1 MIKKHTL
8 AVILA
13 GGVGSRLYPLTK
25 DRAKPAVPFGGKYRI
40 IDFTLSN
47 CINSGLRKII
57 VLTQYKSSSLIRHL
71 RDGWTILNPELG
83 EYILNIPPQMRISTD
98 WYLGTADALYQN
110 LYFINSANPK
120 YILVLSG
127 DHVYKMDYSKLLW
140 FHRRK
145 GAELTIAGKVIPIKD
160 AHHFGVMHVDESMK
174 IIAFEEKPE
183 HPKPI
188 PDSPDYALISMGIY
202 VFNTDFMIDILKKD
216 AEDPHS
222 SHDFGKDIIP
232 ALIRRHK
239 VFSYPF
245 GGTRRKTRLPDDTY
259 WRDVGTLDAYWEA
272 NMDLASVTPKFD
284 LYDPEWPFRTY
295 QGQFPP
301 AKSVY
306 DNVSGGRVGAALD
319 SLVCGGVVI
328 SGGRIIRSILSPG
341 VRIHSYAEVIESVL
355 LDGVDVG
362 RRARIRRAIIDKEV
376 KIPKGAEIGYDL
388 EEDAKRFTVT
398 EGGIVVV
405 ARGTVL

>member
-8 AVILA
+8 AVVLA
-13 GGVGSRLYPLTK
+13 GGLGSRLYPLTK

-110 LYFINSANPK
+110 LYFIHSANPK
-120 YILVLSG
+120 YTLILSG

-145 GAELTIAGKVIPIKD
+145 GAELTIAGKVVSIKD
-160 AHHFGVMHVDESMK
+160 AHHFGVMHVNESMK

-183 HPKPI
+183 KPKPI
-188 PDSPDYALISMGIY
+188 PDHPDLALISMGIY
-202 VFNTDFMIDILKKD
+202 VFNTDFMIDILKSD

-222 SHDFGKDIIP
+222 THDFGKDIIP
-232 ALIRRHK
+232 SLIQKHK

-245 GGTRRKTRLPDDTY
+245 GGTRKKSRIPDDTY

-284 LYDPEWPFRTY
+284 LYDPDWPFRTY

-319 SLVCGGVVI
+319 SIVCGGVII
-328 SGGRIIRSILSPG
+328 SGGRVIRSILSPG
-341 VRIHSYAEVIESVL
+341 VRIHSYADVTESVL

-362 RRARIRRAIIDKEV
+362 RRVRIRRAIIDKDV
-376 KIPKGAEIGYDL
+376 KIPKGTEIGYDL

-398 EGGIVVV
+398 QRGIVVV
-405 ARGTVL
+405 PRGAVL

>member
-1 MIKKHTL
+1 MVKKQTL

-13 GGVGSRLYPLTK
+13 GGLGSRLYPLTK

-83 EYILNIPPQMRISTD
+83 EFILNIPPQMRISTD

-110 LYFINSANPK
+110 LYFIDSADPK
-120 YILVLSG
+120 YTLILSG

-140 FHRRK
+140 HHRRK
-145 GAELTIAGKVIPIKD
+145 GAELTIAAKIVPIGN
-160 AHHFGVMHVDESMK
+160 AHHFGVIHTDEIMR
-174 IIAFEEKPE
+174 IIGFEEKPE
-183 HPKPI
+183 NPKSI
-188 PDSPDYALISMGIY
+188 PNNPEFALISMGIY
-202 VFNTDFMIDILKKD
+202 AFNTDFMVDVLKKD
-216 AEDPHS
+216 AKNPQS

-232 ALIRRHK
+232 SLIENHK
-239 VFSYPF
+239 VYIYPF
-245 GGTRRKTRLPDDTY
+245 GGTRKKSRFPDDTY

-328 SGGRIIRSILSPG
+328 SGGRVIRSILSPG
-341 VRIHSYAEVIESVL
+341 VRIHSYAEVIESVI
-355 LDGVDVG
+355 LDRVDIG
-362 RRARIRRAIIDKEV
+362 RRARIREAIIDKDV
-376 KIPKGAEIGYDL
+376 KIPKGMEIGFDL
-388 EEDAKRFTVT
+388 EEDAKRFTIT
-398 EGGIVVV
+398 ESGIVVV
-405 ARGTVL
+405 PSGIVL

>member
-1 MIKKHTL
+1 MIKKQAL

-13 GGVGSRLYPLTK
+13 GGLGSRLYPLTK

-47 CINSGLRKII
+47 CINSGLRRII

-110 LYFINSANPK
+110 LYFINSANPR
-120 YILVLSG
+120 YTLILSG

-140 FHRRK
+140 YHRRK
-145 GAELTIAGKVIPIKD
+145 GAELTIAAKIVPIED
-160 AHHFGVMHVDESMK
+160 AHHFGVIHADENMR
-174 IIAFEEKPE
+174 IIGFQEKPE
-183 HPKPI
+183 KPKPLPNN
-188 PDSPDYALISMGIY
+188 PDFALISMGIY
-202 VFNTDFMIDILKKD
+202 VFNTDFMVDVLKKD
-216 AEDPHS
+216 AQDPHS
-222 SHDFGKDIIP
+222 THDFGKDIIP
-232 ALIRRHK
+232 ALIESHR
-239 VFSYPF
+239 VYIYPF
-245 GGTRRKTRLPDDTY
+245 GGTRKKTRFPDDTY

-284 LYDPEWPFRTY
+284 LYDPDWPFRTY

-328 SGGRIIRSILSPG
+328 SGGRVIRSILSPG
-341 VRIHSYAEVIESVL
+341 VRIHSYAEVTESVL
-355 LDGVDVG
+355 LDRVDVG
-362 RRARIRRAIIDKEV
+362 RRARIRKAIIDKDV
-376 KIPKGAEIGYDL
+376 KIPRGMEIGFDP
-388 EEDAKRFTVT
+388 EKDAKRFTIT
-398 EGGIVVV
+398 ESGIVVV
-405 ARGTVL
+405 PSGIVL

>member
-13 GGVGSRLYPLTK
+13 GGLGSRLYPLTK

-110 LYFINSANPK
+110 LYFIHSANPK
-120 YILVLSG
+120 YTLILSG

-145 GAELTIAGKVIPIKD
+145 GAELTIAGKVVPLKD
-160 AHHFGVMHVDESMK
+160 AHHFGVMHVDASMK

-183 HPKPI
+183 HPQPI
-188 PDSPDYALISMGIY
+188 PDSPDFALISMGIY

-232 ALIRRHK
+232 SLIRRHK

-405 ARGTVL
+405 PRGAVL

>member
-1 MIKKHTL
+1 MVKKQTL

-13 GGVGSRLYPLTK
+13 GGLGSRLYPLTK

-83 EYILNIPPQMRISTD
+83 EYILNIPPQMRISKD
-98 WYLGTADALYQN
+98 WYLGTADALFQN
-110 LYFINSANPK
+110 LYFIDTANPK
-120 YILVLSG
+120 YTLILSG
-127 DHVYKMDYSKLLW
+127 DHVYKMDYSKLIW
-140 FHRRK
+140 YHRRK
-145 GAELTIAGKVIPIKD
+145 GAELTIAAKIVPLGD
-160 AHHFGVMHVDESMK
+160 AHHFGVIHADETMR
-174 IIAFEEKPE
+174 IVGFQEKPE
-183 HPKPI
+183 APEPL
-188 PDSPDYALISMGIY
+188 PTNPEFALISMGIY
-202 VFNTDFMIDILKKD
+202 VFNTDFMVDVLKKD
-216 AEDPHS
+216 AQDPRS

-232 ALIRRHK
+232 ALIKKHK
-239 VFSYPF
+239 VFIYPF
-245 GGTRRKTRLPDDTY
+245 GGTRKKPRFPDDTY

-284 LYDPEWPFRTY
+284 LYDPDWPFRTY

-328 SGGRIIRSILSPG
+328 SGGRVIRSILSPG
-341 VRIHSYAEVIESVL
+341 VRIHSYAEVIESVI
-355 LDGVDVG
+355 LDRVDVG
-362 RRARIRRAIIDKEV
+362 RRARIRKAIIDKDV
-376 KIPKGAEIGYDL
+376 KIPKGMEIGYDL
-388 EEDAKRFTVT
+388 EEDAKRFTIT
-398 EGGIVVV
+398 EKGIVVV
-405 ARGTVL
+405 PRGIVL

>member
-1 MIKKHTL
+1 MVKKQTL

-13 GGVGSRLYPLTK
+13 GGLGSRLYPLTK

-83 EYILNIPPQMRISTD
+83 EYILNIPPQMRISKD

-110 LYFINSANPK
+110 LYFIDSANPK
-120 YILVLSG
+120 YTLILSG

-140 FHRRK
+140 YHRRK
-145 GAELTIAGKVIPIKD
+145 GADLTIAAKIVPIED
-160 AHHFGVMHVDESMK
+160 AHHFGVIHADETMR
-174 IIAFEEKPE
+174 IIGFQEKPDAPQPLS
-183 HPKPI
+183 HNPNF
-188 PDSPDYALISMGIY
+188 ALISMGIY
-202 VFNTDFMIDILKKD
+202 VFNTDFMVEVLKKD
-216 AEDPHS
+216 AQDPHS

-232 ALIRRHK
+232 SLIKTHK
-239 VFSYPF
+239 IYIYPF
-245 GGTRRKTRLPDDTY
+245 GGTRKKTRFPDDTY

-284 LYDPEWPFRTY
+284 LYDPDWPFRTY

-319 SLVCGGVVI
+319 SLVCGGVII
-328 SGGRIIRSILSPG
+328 SGGRVIRSILSPG
-341 VRIHSYAEVIESVL
+341 VRIHSYAEVVESVI
-355 LDGVDVG
+355 LDRVDVG
-362 RRARIRRAIIDKEV
+362 RRARIRKAIIDKDV
-376 KIPKGAEIGYDL
+376 KIPRGMEIGYDL
-388 EEDAKRFTVT
+388 EEDAKRFTIT

-405 ARGTVL
+405 PSGTVL

>member
-1 MIKKHTL
+1 MKKQAL

-13 GGVGSRLYPLTK
+13 GGLGSRLYPLTK

-47 CINSGLRKII
+47 CINSGLRRII

-110 LYFINSANPK
+110 LYFINSANPR
-120 YILVLSG
+120 YTLILSG

-140 FHRRK
+140 YHRRK
-145 GAELTIAGKVIPIKD
+145 GAELTIAAKIVPIED
-160 AHHFGVMHVDESMK
+160 AHHFGVIHADENMR
-174 IIAFEEKPE
+174 IIGFQEKPE
-183 HPKPI
+183 KPKPLPNN
-188 PDSPDYALISMGIY
+188 PDFALISMGIY
-202 VFNTDFMIDILKKD
+202 VFNTDFMVDVLKKD
-216 AEDPHS
+216 AQDPHS
-222 SHDFGKDIIP
+222 THDFGKDIIP
-232 ALIRRHK
+232 ALIESHR
-239 VFSYPF
+239 VYIYPF
-245 GGTRRKTRLPDDTY
+245 GGTRKKTRFPDDTY

-284 LYDPEWPFRTY
+284 LYDPDWPFRTY

-328 SGGRIIRSILSPG
+328 SGGRVIRSILSPG
-341 VRIHSYAEVIESVL
+341 VRIHSYAEVTESVL
-355 LDGVDVG
+355 LDRVDVG
-362 RRARIRRAIIDKEV
+362 RRARIRKAIIDKDV
-376 KIPKGAEIGYDL
+376 KIPRGMEIGFDP
-388 EEDAKRFTVT
+388 EKDAKRFTIT
-398 EGGIVVV
+398 ESGIVVV
-405 ARGTVL
+405 PSGIVL

>member
-13 GGVGSRLYPLTK
+13 GGLGSRLYPLTK

-110 LYFINSANPK
+110 LYFIHSANPK
-120 YILVLSG
+120 YTLILSG

-145 GAELTIAGKVIPIKD
+145 GAELTIAGKVVPLKD
-160 AHHFGVMHVDESMK
+160 AHHFGVMHVDASMK
-174 IIAFEEKPE
+174 IIAFDEKPE
-183 HPKPI
+183 HPQPI
-188 PDSPDYALISMGIY
+188 PDSPDFALISMGIY

-232 ALIRRHK
+232 SLIRRHK

-405 ARGTVL
+405 PRGAVL